1 MTESAEGLECPG
13 CGSSLEPQSY
23 GRLEI
28 DRCPE
33 CGDLWFD
40 PRELADYLA
49 HRGAASTGVDWAG
62 RCRDATA
69 AAVQADCPRCK
80 AARLHPCKWGTL
92 RFNRCE
98 GCFGAHVT
106 RAQLEGYLAE
116 VGESEGIGGGE
127 AVTSAVGSIAGIVAS
142 FFVHGKSSS

>member
-1 MTESAEGLECPG
+1 MTESAEVLECPG
-13 CGSSLEPQSY
+13 CGSILEPQLY
-23 GRLEI
+23 DRLEI
-28 DRCPE
+28 DHCPE

-49 HRGAASTGVDWAG
+49 QRGAASTGVDWAG
-62 RCRDATA
+62 KCRDAAA
-69 AAVQADCPRCK
+69 AAVQSNCPRCK
-80 AARLHPCKWGTL
+80 EPRLCACNWGKL
-92 RFNRCE
+92 HFNRCE

-106 RAQLEGYLAE
+106 RAQLEGYLAH

-127 AVTSAVGSIAGIVAS
+127 AVTAAVGSIAGIVAR